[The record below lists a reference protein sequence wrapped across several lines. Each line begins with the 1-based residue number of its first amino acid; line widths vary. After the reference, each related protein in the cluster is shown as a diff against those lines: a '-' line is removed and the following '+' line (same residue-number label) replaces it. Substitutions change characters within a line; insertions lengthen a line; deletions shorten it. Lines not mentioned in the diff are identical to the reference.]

1 MKRGEIWWVS
11 FPDQEPDSPC
21 NPMPVL
27 VIKDNRFNADWI
39 STAIVAVVTSNV
51 RAADAP
57 GNVFLDA
64 QKSGLPQNSV
74 VNVSQILTLDKS
86 FFTDQ
91 VGILPSENMTA
102 VDEGLRLM
110 LGLSQ

>member
-11 FPDQEPDSPC
+11 LPCPELDSPGD
-21 NPMPVL
+21 PRPVL
-27 VIKDNRFNADWI
+27 VIKDNKFNADWI

-51 RAADAP
+51 RAVDAP
-57 GNVFLDA
+57 GNVFLDT
-64 QKSGLPQNSV
+64 QESGLSQNSV

-86 FFTDQ
+86 LFTKR
-91 VGILPSENMTA
+91 VGMLRTETMTA
-102 VDEGLRLM
+102 VDEGLRLV